1 MARQPIALGFG
12 ESRSRPLMASRVVNL
27 YPEAAPANSRAP
39 GFSGDKGKVV
49 HYGAPGIKTPI
60 INTAGPVR
68 AAKFVTTTANPDGY
82 LYVLINS
89 VLYRVDMD
97 GVVTAC
103 TGAVIPGI
111 GNAMMAANRTQLCL
125 LANGTSF
132 YVDSGAPTT
141 VVEVT
146 DADYLT
152 ASSLDYMDGYGIWT
166 RADSDQWFLSSLNDF
181 SDIDALDF
189 ATAESAPDGL
199 VRVLVDHRIAWLFGE
214 TTVEPWVNTG
224 ASPFPFER
232 VPGALMERGC
242 AATMS
247 PAKLAEGGVFF
258 LGNDRVV
265 YRIRGYQAVRIST
278 PFIDEAIR
286 EGTVSDARGLAYSM
300 GGHEFYA
307 ITFPTLGRSF
317 VYDITQGIWHE
328 RQSDTELPYAA
339 WNVTTTVDAWGKVW
353 AGTTDGKFGELD
365 LDTYTEAGSPIRR
378 LIRSAPFFAD
388 GRRAFLDSVEVEM
401 EVGVGLTTGQ
411 GSDPQIMMRFSRD
424 GGATWSNERFK
435 PIGLMGNRNQKIR
448 FNKLGVFEQGMLEFS
463 ISDPVKVAIYGM
475 AFRMRAAAS

>member
-1 MARQPIALGFG
+1 MPRQPIALGFG
-12 ESRSRPLMASRVVNL
+12 EARSRPLMASRVVNL

-39 GFSGDKGKVV
+39 GYNGEKGKVV
-49 HYGAPGIKTPI
+49 HYGTPGIKTPI
-60 INTAGPVR
+60 IDTAGPVR

-89 VLYRVDMD
+89 ILYRVDMD
-97 GVVTAC
+97 GVATAC
-103 TGAVIPGI
+103 TGATIPGV
-111 GNAMMAANRTQLCL
+111 GNAMMASNRTQLCL

-141 VVEVT
+141 VVAIT
-146 DADYLT
+146 DGDYQT

-166 RADSDQWFLSSLNDF
+166 KADSDQWFLSDLNDF
-181 SDIDALDF
+181 SAIDALDF

-199 VRVLVDHRIAWLFGE
+199 VRVLVDHRVAWLFGE
-214 TTVEPWVNTG
+214 QTVEPWVNTG

-242 AATMS
+242 AATLS
-247 PAKLAEGGVFF
+247 PARLAEGGVFF
-258 LGNDRVV
+258 LGNDRVI

-278 PFIDEAIR
+278 PMVEEAIR
-286 EGTVSDARGLAYSM
+286 TGTVSDARGLAYSM
-300 GGHEFYA
+300 GGHEFYCL
-307 ITFPTLGRSF
+307 TFPTLGRTF
-317 VYDITQGIWHE
+317 VYDGTQGIWHE
-328 RQSDTELPYAA
+328 RQSDTELPYGI
-339 WNVTTTVDAWGKVW
+339 WNVTCTVEAWGKVW

-365 LDTYTEAGSPIRR
+365 LDTYTEAGTPIRR

-388 GRRAFLDSVEVEM
+388 GRRAFLDAVEVEL
-401 EVGVGLTTGQ
+401 ETGVGLSTGQ

-435 PIGLMGNRNQKIR
+435 QIGLMGNRNQKVR
-448 FNKLGVFEQGMLEFS
+448 FNKLGLFEQGMVEFS
-463 ISDPVKVAIYGM
+463 ISDPVKVSLYGM
-475 AFRMRAAAS
+475 SFQMRAAAS